1 MRHGGVIGIDIGTES
16 VKAVA
21 LESVSGE
28 ILPRVVSVGA
38 ALSRGMR
45 RGVILEPKEL
55 AVAIREAVAV
65 LEKSA
70 GIKGDSVYVAVG
82 GPGIVFQKSK
92 GLVAVSRADGE
103 ITKEDA
109 ARAILASETNLN
121 RLSNREILHKIPA
134 LYRIDNETQTHDPEG
149 LSGTKLEAEVLFITS
164 FSQNL
169 KNVLKA
175 FEEAELEIEEIVA
188 APAAAA
194 HAILERREKEAGIML
209 LDLGAATTSLILF
222 EENAPYSLEILPF
235 GSSHITHDIAMGL
248 RVTLEEAEKIK
259 INYGS
264 VEPALASANKLARPA
279 RLPIGGQAGGT
290 DLVYGNYSRRKL
302 SEIIEARMTDVFEL
316 VEKHLKKV
324 DRAGLLPAGIV
335 IVGGGAN
342 LPGIANFAKERFK
355 LHVKIA
361 EPDNIGGFKEKVKN
375 PAWAVAVGAALMA
388 LEKQNSLSPFFRG
401 PTGSLFRWLRA
412 FLP

>member
-1 MRHGGVIGIDIGTES
+1 MRHGGGIGIDIGTES

>member
-1 MRHGGVIGIDIGTES
+1 MRPGGVIGIDIGTES

-21 LESVSGE
+21 LEFVSGE
-28 ILPRVVSVGA
+28 TLPRVVSVGA
-38 ALSRGMR
+38 ALSRGIR
-45 RGVILEPKEL
+45 RGIILEPKEL
-55 AVAIREAVAV
+55 AATAKEAVAV
-65 LEKSA
+65 LEKTA
-70 GIKGDSVYVAVG
+70 GIKCGSVCVAVG
-82 GPGIVFQKSK
+82 GPGIASQKSK

-103 ITKEDA
+103 ITKEDV
-109 ARAILASETNLN
+109 ARAVLASETNLN
-121 RLSNREILHKIPA
+121 RLSNREILHKIPI
-134 LYRIDNETQTHDPEG
+134 LYRVDNEIPTHDPEG
-149 LSGTKLEAEVLFITS
+149 LSGVKLEAEVLFITS

-169 KNVLKA
+169 KNALKV
-175 FEEAELEIEEIVA
+175 FDETGLEIEEIVA
-188 APAAAA
+188 APIAAA

-222 EENAPYSLEILPF
+222 EENSPYSLEILPF
-235 GSSHITHDIAMGL
+235 GSAHITNDIAMGL
-248 RVTLEEAEKIK
+248 RITLEEAEKIK

-264 VEPALASANKLARPA
+264 VEPSAGLSKK
-279 RLPIGGQAGGT
+279 T
-290 DLVYGNYSRRKL
+290 DFVYGNYSRRKL
-302 SEIIEARMTDVFEL
+302 SEIIEARMAEIFEL

-335 IVGGGAN
+335 IIGGGAN

-361 EPDNIGGFKEKVKN
+361 EPDNVGGFKEKVKN
-375 PAWAVAVGAALMA
+375 PAWAVAVGAALIA
-388 LEKQNSLSPFFRG
+388 LEKQKSLSPFFRG